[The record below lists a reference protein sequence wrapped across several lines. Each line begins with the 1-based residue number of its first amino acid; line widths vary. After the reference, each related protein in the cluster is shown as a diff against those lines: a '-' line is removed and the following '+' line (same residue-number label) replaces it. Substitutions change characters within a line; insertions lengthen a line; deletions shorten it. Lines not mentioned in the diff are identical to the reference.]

1 MDWILAS
8 ASPRRKELLK
18 EIVPAFEILPSHGE
32 EIVDGNLSPKELV
45 KALAKQKASEVALLP
60 QAKGKIVLGADT
72 VVALQGKILG
82 KPADKEEAFSMISA
96 LSGKMHE
103 VYTGVCILCPT
114 SEGGRVAFTEA
125 DCTKVYFF
133 ELEKEKIFDYIAT
146 GSPMDKAGAYGIQD
160 GGLVERIEGSFSN
173 VVGLPTEL
181 CKKMVE
187 EVEEYLKYGTR
198 R

>member
-32 EIVDGNLSPKELV
+32 ELVDENLSPEDLV
-45 KALAKQKASEVALLP
+45 KALAKQKAAEVALLP

-72 VVALQGKILG
+72 VVALEGKILG
-82 KPADKEEAFSMISA
+82 KPADQEEAFSMLST

-103 VYTGVCILCPT
+103 VYTGVCILYPT
-114 SEGGRVAFTEA
+114 NEGGRAEITEA

-181 CKKMVE
+181 CKKMVKD
-187 EVEEYLKYGTR
+187 VEERLKYGTR

>member
-32 EIVDGNLSPKELV
+32 EIVDENLSPKELV

-60 QAKGKIVLGADT
+60 QAEGKIVLGADT

-82 KPADKEEAFSMISA
+82 KPADKEEAFSMLSA

-114 SEGGRVAFTEA
+114 NEGGRVAFTEA